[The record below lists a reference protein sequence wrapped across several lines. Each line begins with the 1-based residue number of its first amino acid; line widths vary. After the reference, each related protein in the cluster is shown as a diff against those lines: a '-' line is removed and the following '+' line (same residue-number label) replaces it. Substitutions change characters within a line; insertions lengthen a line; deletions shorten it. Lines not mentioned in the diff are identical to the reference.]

1 MPHIS
6 CYSCTPTPARTPGS
20 HRYSLLLLE
29 GDLGGRRSRTDDAHN
44 KKQQREK
51 KLVQYVVAGGS
62 DNYARPLICNINNN
76 MASWFSGGALGETF
90 NGLKDKVQSKV
101 NNIDPDLI
109 KKLTLQS
116 DELVSERQRIDE
128 EERRKE
134 NVRDSLAEIFPWETR
149 DAEMEILVDECK
161 EVSFSHL

>member
-1 MPHIS
+1 M
-6 CYSCTPTPARTPGS
+6 Y
-20 HRYSLLLLE
+20 L
-29 GDLGGRRSRTDDAHN
+29 
-44 KKQQREK
+44 
-51 KLVQYVVAGGS
+51 AGGS
-62 DNYARPLICNINNN
+62 DNYARPLICNVNNN

-161 EVSFSHL
+161 EVSFSHLLYNTVNILYMPTNIQCNMERNTHIPSFR

>member
-1 MPHIS
+1 M
-6 CYSCTPTPARTPGS
+6 TRT
-20 HRYSLLLLE
+20 
-29 GDLGGRRSRTDDAHN
+29 TTNN
-44 KKQQREK
+44 KTQQEVR
-51 KLVQYVVAGGS
+51 QYVVAGGS

-149 DAEMEILVDECK
+149 DAEMEILLDECK